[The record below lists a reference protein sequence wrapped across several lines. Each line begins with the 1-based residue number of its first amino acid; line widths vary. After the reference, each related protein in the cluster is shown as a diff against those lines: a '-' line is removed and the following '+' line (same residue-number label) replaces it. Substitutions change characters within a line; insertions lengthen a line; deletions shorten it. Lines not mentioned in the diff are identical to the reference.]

1 MTEIG
6 QHCHRQPTMALTH
19 LKLHA
24 QDSVASNYWQIT
36 LINYLLRCMYCYC
49 SSWYLHSTIIL
60 DVCFPVGTRY
70 KRRGVDGEGHVA
82 NYVETEMLI
91 DCGIHVVSYV
101 LVRGSVPI
109 YWTQPGYKY
118 RPPPIIEKGTCNN
131 GSQCRPHL

>member
-1 MTEIG
+1 MFFYI
-6 QHCHRQPTMALTH
+6 A
-19 LKLHA
+19 
-24 QDSVASNYWQIT
+24 VY
-36 LINYLLRCMYCYC
+36 
-49 SSWYLHSTIIL
+49 
-60 DVCFPVGTRY
+60 FPVGTRY

-118 RPPPIIEKGTCNN
+118 RPPPIIEKGTCTCMKHSLM
-131 GSQCRPHL
+131 GSSIKGVDSRTYMYSVCILLPPFVYYGQT